1 MTERDDIGRG
11 PVLLTGATGFVG
23 SRVARSLAQAGRR
36 VRAIVRAKGAPE
48 LAVPEVAPWI
58 EEIEG
63 DFTRPETAAAAALG
77 VDAVVHC
84 AATGG
89 PDMETARHV
98 NVVGTRSMLAAARAP
113 GVRRYVHVSTLSV
126 YVRTPREDVIDESS
140 PLKEDGDPYGATK
153 AEGDRVVLEASRGGL
168 PAVIV
173 RPGAILGFHRTS
185 TWAVRM
191 PARIRDRQMK
201 LRGDGREPIPWVH
214 VDDLADT
221 ILLALEDDRAVGRVY
236 DMTDGAV
243 TWREYTDEVR
253 GWFGTPPLESIPE
266 AEIGGYAMARFE
278 AGRVRRELGY
288 RPRRDYASGMAE
300 AAAYWAR
307 ENAAHGS

>member
-1 MTERDDIGRG
+1 MTERDDNGRG

-23 SRVARSLAQAGRR
+23 SRVARRLAQAGSR

-48 LAVPEVAPWI
+48 LADPDVAPWI
-58 EEIEG
+58 DEIEG
-63 DFTRPETAAAAALG
+63 DFTRPETAAAAARG

-84 AATGG
+84 AATAG

-98 NVVGTRSMLAAARAP
+98 NVEGTRSMVEAARAA
-113 GVRRYVHVSTLSV
+113 GVLRYVHVSTLSV
-126 YVRTPREDVIDESS
+126 YARTSLETMDESA
-140 PLKEDGDPYGATK
+140 PIKEEGDPYGLTK
-153 AEGDRVVLEASRGGL
+153 AEADRVVLESMERGL
-168 PAVIV
+168 SSVIF

-191 PARIRDRQMK
+191 PRRIRDRQMK
-201 LRGDGREPIPWVH
+201 LRGDGRETIPWLH

-221 ILLALEDDRAVGRVY
+221 VLLALEDDRAVGRIY

-243 TWREYTDEVR
+243 TWRDYTDEVR
-253 GWFGTPPLESIPE
+253 GWFGAPPLESIPE
-266 AEIGGYAMARFE
+266 AEIGGYSTARFE

>member
-1 MTERDDIGRG
+1 MTERGDIGRG

-23 SRVARSLAQAGRR
+23 SRVARRLAESGRR

-48 LAVPEVAPWI
+48 LADPAVAPWI

-63 DFTRPETAAAAALG
+63 DFTRPEVAAGAARG

-89 PDMETARHV
+89 PDLEIARRV
-98 NVVGTRSMLAAARAP
+98 NVAGTRAMVEAARAA

-126 YVRTPREDVIDESS
+126 YARNSEEVIDESA
-140 PLKEDGDPYGATK
+140 PLKLEGDPYGVTK
-153 AEGDRVVLEASRGGL
+153 AEADRIVLDSMDRGL

-185 TWAVRM
+185 TWAVRV
-191 PARIRDRQMK
+191 PAKIRDRQVK

-214 VDDLADT
+214 VDDLADAMV
-221 ILLALEDDRAVGRVY
+221 LALNGERAVRPVY
-236 DMTDGAV
+236 NLTDGTV
-243 TWREYTDEVR
+243 TWRDYTDEVR

-266 AEIGGYAMARFE
+266 AEIGGYSMARFE

-307 ENAAHGS
+307 ASAAHGS